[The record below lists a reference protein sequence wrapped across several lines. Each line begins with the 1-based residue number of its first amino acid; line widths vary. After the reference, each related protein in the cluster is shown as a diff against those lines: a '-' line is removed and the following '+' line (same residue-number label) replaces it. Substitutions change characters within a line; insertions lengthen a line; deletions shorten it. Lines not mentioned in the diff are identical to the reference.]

1 MEPMASTTHQGSP
14 TTGKGKSA
22 VQAIP
27 KGYHTIT
34 PYLVVDGAKK
44 VVEFLKKAFDAQQI
58 TLMPGESPDKIGHA
72 EIKIGDSIIMIGDAM
87 ADQKATPTMLY
98 LYVED
103 ADAMFK
109 RAKQAG
115 GTVVKEVENQFYGDR
130 AGCIKDPSGNTWW
143 VATHVEEVSA
153 DELKRRHDA
162 MMKTKH

>member
-1 MEPMASTTHQGSP
+1 MEPMSSTSQQGQ

-27 KGYHTIT
+27 MGYHTIT

-44 VVEFLKKAFDAQQI
+44 VLEFLKKSFDAQQI
-58 TLMPGESPDKIGHA
+58 TLMPGDSPDKVGHA
-72 EIKIGDSIIMIGDAM
+72 EIKIGDSIIMISDAM
-87 ADQKATPTMLY
+87 ADQKALPSMLY

-103 ADAMFK
+103 ADAAFK

-115 GTVVKEVENQFYGDR
+115 GTVVKDIENQFYGDR
-130 AGCIKDPSGNTWW
+130 AGCLKDPSGNLWW
-143 VATHVEEVSA
+143 VASHVEEVSP

-162 MMKTKH
+162 MMKKTKH

>member
-1 MEPMASTTHQGSP
+1 MTSTTQQGGQ

-34 PYLVVDGAKK
+34 PFLVVDGAKK
-44 VVEFLKKAFDAQQI
+44 VIEFLKKAFDAQQI
-58 TLMPGESPDKIGHA
+58 TLMPGDGPDKVGHA
-72 EIKIGDSIIMIGDAM
+72 ELKIGDSIVMMGDAM
-87 ADQKATPTMLY
+87 ADQKATPSMLY

-115 GTVVKEVENQFYGDR
+115 GTIVKEMENQFYGDR
-130 AGCIKDPSGNTWW
+130 TGCIKDPCGNIWW
-143 VATHVEEVSA
+143 VATHVEDVSA

-162 MMKTKH
+162 MMKKTKH